1 MVDEGTLRPSTYKPR
16 IVDAQIERYLRLFGA
31 VEVSGTKWCGKT
43 WSSLAHGRS
52 VTYVDRG
59 SNLEVATADPGYA
72 LIGEPPHVI
81 DEWQRVPAIWDTV
94 RHAVDGAAG
103 EKGLWLLTGSST
115 PSDDAVSHSGAGRI
129 GRIRMHPMT
138 LQESGDSSG
147 FVSLAALFDGAFAP
161 TQCEGG
167 IEQIAK
173 LVCRGG
179 WPEQQMAAPEDA
191 QVVVREY
198 LASIFEKSVPRL
210 GGDSSL
216 AQRVAVSLARNLGQS
231 STNLTLARDAFAL
244 GEGASIRAAMALY
257 GMKAAELVREG
268 SGPRQLVPL
277 PGTAEARR
285 LGFERAH
292 PALSA
297 LMAAGAWLV
306 LAVALVTQAPNLING
321 VSFWTGLEVP
331 AFGLP
336 AWLNGALSVLSILS
350 GLDRG
355 LRMKHSPLLDD

>member
-1 MVDEGTLRPSTYKPR
+1 MTTPIETTTLRPLKPTDLLWR
-16 IVDAQIERYLRLFGA
+16 GLYGISHGGMDYV
-31 VEVSGTKWCGKT
+31 VEV
-43 WSSLAHGRS
+43 
-52 VTYVDRG
+52 DFF
-59 SNLEVATADPGYA
+59 D
-72 LIGEPPHVI
+72 IGEK
-81 DEWQRVPAIWDTV
+81 V
-94 RHAVDGAAG
+94 RLYRDGA
-103 EKGLWLLTGSST
+103 
-115 PSDDAVSHSGAGRI
+115 
-129 GRIRMHPMT
+129 
-138 LQESGDSSG
+138 
-147 FVSLAALFDGAFAP
+147 LAA
-161 TQCEGG
+161 E
-167 IEQIAK
+167 AK
-173 LVCRGG
+173 S
-179 WPEQQMAAPEDA
+179 PA
-191 QVVVREY
+191 
-198 LASIFEKSVPRL
+198 
-210 GGDSSL
+210 
-216 AQRVAVSLARNLGQS
+216 
-231 STNLTLARDAFAL
+231 TFAL

-336 AWLNGALSVLSILS
+336 AWLNGALSVLGILS